1 MILLNKLFSAKK
13 SAKGRVDYPLLL
25 VGAVIYG
32 ISVGLVLSPNEI
44 APGGASGL
52 AVMLSRFL
60 PLGVGSL
67 TMAINLPL
75 LAVSLYVFGWHFLLG
90 TVVAIAVS
98 GLTADMCTLF
108 TPLTNDIFLSAIA
121 GGILLG
127 AGCGI
132 VFRSGGTTGGTD
144 IAAKLI
150 KRKKPYMAAGQ
161 IFMLADGVIC
171 VLSGFVFGSI
181 DNALYSFFTLWVF
194 SKTLDMILY
203 GGDRGKLA
211 LIISPAADKILHRLL
226 NEGNLGCTVIKAR
239 TGYTGEDRDLILC
252 AVRKRRITDVRRIA
266 SETDEKAFVL
276 VGDVS
281 EIIGEG
287 FRLSD
292 DYF

>member
-1 MILLNKLFSAKK
+1 MILLNKLFSTKK

-25 VGAVIYG
+25 LGAVIYG
-32 ISVGLVLSPNEI
+32 VSVGLVLSPNEI

-75 LAVSLYVFGWHFLLG
+75 LAVSLYVFGWRFLVG

-108 TPLTNDIFLSAIA
+108 TPPTNDIFLSAIA

-150 KRKKPYMAAGQ
+150 KRK
-161 IFMLADGVIC
+161 
-171 VLSGFVFGSI
+171 
-181 DNALYSFFTLWVF
+181 
-194 SKTLDMILY
+194 
-203 GGDRGKLA
+203 
-211 LIISPAADKILHRLL
+211 SPTWRQGRSLCLQ
-226 NEGNLGCTVIKAR
+226 TV
-239 TGYTGEDRDLILC
+239 
-252 AVRKRRITDVRRIA
+252 
-266 SETDEKAFVL
+266 
-276 VGDVS
+276 
-281 EIIGEG
+281 
-287 FRLSD
+287 
-292 DYF
+292 

>member
-1 MILLNKLFSAKK
+1 MILLNKLFSSKR

-32 ISVGLVLSPNEI
+32 ISVGLVLNPNEI

-75 LAVSLYVFGWHFLLG
+75 LAVSLYVFGWHFLVG

-98 GLTADMCTLF
+98 GLTADICSFF
-108 TPLTNDIFLSAIA
+108 TPLTNDIFLSSIT
-121 GGILLG
+121 GGILIG
-127 AGCGI
+127 VGCGV

-161 IFMLADGVIC
+161 IFMLADGLIC
-171 VLSGFVFGSI
+171 VLLS
-181 DNALYSFFTLWVF
+181 
-194 SKTLDMILY
+194 
-203 GGDRGKLA
+203 
-211 LIISPAADKILHRLL
+211 LIHI
-226 NEGNLGCTVIKAR
+226 
-239 TGYTGEDRDLILC
+239 
-252 AVRKRRITDVRRIA
+252 
-266 SETDEKAFVL
+266 
-276 VGDVS
+276 
-281 EIIGEG
+281 
-287 FRLSD
+287 
-292 DYF
+292 

>member
-13 SAKGRVDYPLLL
+13 SAKGRVNYPLLL
-25 VGAVIYG
+25 LGAVIYG
-32 ISVGLVLSPNEI
+32 VSVGLVLSPNEI

-75 LAVSLYVFGWHFLLG
+75 LAVSLYVFGWRFLLG

-150 KRKKPYMAAGQ
+150 KSC
-161 IFMLADGVIC
+161 L
-171 VLSGFVFGSI
+171 
-181 DNALYSFFTLWVF
+181 LYT
-194 SKTLDMILY
+194 
-203 GGDRGKLA
+203 
-211 LIISPAADKILHRLL
+211 SPSP
-226 NEGNLGCTVIKAR
+226 
-239 TGYTGEDRDLILC
+239 RD
-252 AVRKRRITDVRRIA
+252 
-266 SETDEKAFVL
+266 
-276 VGDVS
+276 
-281 EIIGEG
+281 
-287 FRLSD
+287 
-292 DYF
+292 

>member
-1 MILLNKLFSAKK
+1 M
-13 SAKGRVDYPLLL
+13 
-25 VGAVIYG
+25 
-32 ISVGLVLSPNEI
+32 
-44 APGGASGL
+44 
-52 AVMLSRFL
+52 
-60 PLGVGSL
+60 
-67 TMAINLPL
+67 
-75 LAVSLYVFGWHFLLG
+75 
-90 TVVAIAVS
+90 
-98 GLTADMCTLF
+98 
-108 TPLTNDIFLSAIA
+108 
-121 GGILLG
+121 G

-266 SETDEKAFVL
+266 SETDEKALVL

-292 DYF
+292 EYF

>member
-1 MILLNKLFSAKK
+1 MILLNKLFSTEKAF
-13 SAKGRVDYPLLL
+13 AGRVDFPLLII
-25 VGAVIYG
+25 GAVIYG
-32 ISVGLVLSPNEI
+32 VSVGLVLSPNEI
-44 APGGASGL
+44 APGGASGI
-52 AVMLSRFL
+52 AVMLARYL

-75 LAVSLYVFGWHFLLG
+75 LAVSLYVFGWRFLAG
-90 TVVAIAVS
+90 TVTAIAVS
-98 GLTADMCTLF
+98 GLTADICSF
-108 TPLTNDIFLSAIA
+108 FAPLTNDVFLSAVA
-121 GGILLG
+121 GGILMG
-127 AGCGI
+127 TGCGI

-150 KRKKPYMAAGQ
+150 KRKRPYMAAGQ

-171 VLSGFVFGSI
+171 LMSGAVFGSI
-181 DNALYSFFTLWVF
+181 DNAMYSFLALWVF
-194 SKTLDMILY
+194 SKTLDAILY

-211 LIISPAADKILHRLL
+211 LIISPAADKIRRKLL
-226 NEGNLGCTVIKAR
+226 DEGKMGCTVIKAR
-239 TGYTGEDRDLILC
+239 TGYTGEDRELILC
-252 AVRKRRITDVRRIA
+252 AVKKRRITDVRRIA
-266 SETDEKAFVL
+266 AEIDSRAFVL

>member
-1 MILLNKLFSAKK
+1 MYA
-13 SAKGRVDYPLLL
+13 
-25 VGAVIYG
+25 
-32 ISVGLVLSPNEI
+32 
-44 APGGASGL
+44 
-52 AVMLSRFL
+52 
-60 PLGVGSL
+60 
-67 TMAINLPL
+67 
-75 LAVSLYVFGWHFLLG
+75 
-90 TVVAIAVS
+90 
-98 GLTADMCTLF
+98 F

-203 GGDRGKLA
+203 GATEESLR
-211 LIISPAADKILHRLL
+211 
-226 NEGNLGCTVIKAR
+226 
-239 TGYTGEDRDLILC
+239 
-252 AVRKRRITDVRRIA
+252 
-266 SETDEKAFVL
+266 
-276 VGDVS
+276 
-281 EIIGEG
+281 
-287 FRLSD
+287 
-292 DYF
+292 

>member
-1 MILLNKLFSAKK
+1 MILLNKLFSTKK

-25 VGAVIYG
+25 LGAVIYG
-32 ISVGLVLSPNEI
+32 VSVGLVLSPNEI

-75 LAVSLYVFGWHFLLG
+75 LAVSLYVFGWRFLLG

-132 VFRSGGTTGGTD
+132 VFRSGEQQ
-144 IAAKLI
+144 AELI
-150 KRKKPYMAAGQ
+150 SLQ
-161 IFMLADGVIC
+161 S
-171 VLSGFVFGSI
+171 LSKGKSP
-181 DNALYSFFTLWVF
+181 TWRQ
-194 SKTLDMILY
+194 
-203 GGDRGKLA
+203 DRSLC
-211 LIISPAADKILHRLL
+211 LQ
-226 NEGNLGCTVIKAR
+226 TV
-239 TGYTGEDRDLILC
+239 
-252 AVRKRRITDVRRIA
+252 
-266 SETDEKAFVL
+266 
-276 VGDVS
+276 
-281 EIIGEG
+281 
-287 FRLSD
+287 
-292 DYF
+292 

>member
-1 MILLNKLFSAKK
+1 MILLNKLFSAEK

-25 VGAVIYG
+25 LGAVIYG
-32 ISVGLVLSPNEI
+32 VSVGLILSPNEI

-75 LAVSLYVFGWHFLLG
+75 LAVSLYVFGWRFLVG

-171 VLSGFVFGSI
+171 AQRFCFRQYRQRTVFVL
-181 DNALYSFFTLWVF
+181 Y
-194 SKTLDMILY
+194 
-203 GGDRGKLA
+203 
-211 LIISPAADKILHRLL
+211 
-226 NEGNLGCTVIKAR
+226 TVGVLKN
-239 TGYTGEDRDLILC
+239 TGYDTLRRRQRKAC
-252 AVRKRRITDVRRIA
+252 ADNKPCRR
-266 SETDEKAFVL
+266 
-276 VGDVS
+276 
-281 EIIGEG
+281 
-287 FRLSD
+287 
-292 DYF
+292 

>member
-13 SAKGRVDYPLLL
+13 SAKARVDYPLLL
-25 VGAVIYG
+25 LGAVIYG
-32 ISVGLVLSPNEI
+32 VSVGLVLSPNEI

-75 LAVSLYVFGWHFLLG
+75 LAVSLYVFGWRFLLG

-132 VFRSGGTTGGTD
+132 VFRSGGTTGGTLGSLGSANK
-144 IAAKLI
+144 ISTTPTTLSSAKGASISTLPNTGVAI
-150 KRKKPYMAAGQ
+150 PLEAIGAISLLGGLGIYKKRK
-161 IFMLADGVIC
+161 
-171 VLSGFVFGSI
+171 
-181 DNALYSFFTLWVF
+181 
-194 SKTLDMILY
+194 
-203 GGDRGKLA
+203 
-211 LIISPAADKILHRLL
+211 
-226 NEGNLGCTVIKAR
+226 
-239 TGYTGEDRDLILC
+239 
-252 AVRKRRITDVRRIA
+252 
-266 SETDEKAFVL
+266 
-276 VGDVS
+276 
-281 EIIGEG
+281 
-287 FRLSD
+287 
-292 DYF
+292 

>member
-1 MILLNKLFSAKK
+1 MILLNKLFSTKK

-25 VGAVIYG
+25 LGAVIYG
-32 ISVGLVLSPNEI
+32 VSVGLVLSPNEI

-75 LAVSLYVFGWHFLLG
+75 LAVSLYVFGWRFLLG

-161 IFMLADGVIC
+161 IFMLAD
-171 VLSGFVFGSI
+171 
-181 DNALYSFFTLWVF
+181 
-194 SKTLDMILY
+194 DMCAQRFCFRQY
-203 GGDRGKLA
+203 RQ
-211 LIISPAADKILHRLL
+211 R
-226 NEGNLGCTVIKAR
+226 TV
-239 TGYTGEDRDLILC
+239 
-252 AVRKRRITDVRRIA
+252 
-266 SETDEKAFVL
+266 FVL
-276 VGDVS
+276 YTVGVLKNAGYDTL
-281 EIIGEG
+281 
-287 FRLSD
+287 RRRQRKACAD
-292 DYF
+292 NKPCRR